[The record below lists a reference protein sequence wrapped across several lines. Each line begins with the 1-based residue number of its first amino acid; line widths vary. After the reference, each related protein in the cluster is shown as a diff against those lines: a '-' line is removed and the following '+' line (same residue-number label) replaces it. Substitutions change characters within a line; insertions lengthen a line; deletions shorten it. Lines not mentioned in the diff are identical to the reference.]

1 MQKKAKFAQRHD
13 SNRTEI
19 QHFFSEKIPQRSKS
33 SNLNAITGTGATAG
47 EFFVKVFK
55 NRKQLQIPMLCK
67 GEWFWADKLMAAF
80 LNQCLFLC
88 ILNNISS
95 QVQQKRAPWRMK
107 RWGARLL
114 LLMNPFSRIAILPR
128 CSYALTL
135 KKSRLSLAPLSRSLR
150 SFRCHSSL
158 GFGVFEAHCSG
169 FSVIVPEVILR
180 FLICLWW
187 AINSQ
192 AVLLRTLL

>member
-1 MQKKAKFAQRHD
+1 MPSLELEQQLTNIWK
-13 SNRTEI
+13 
-19 QHFFSEKIPQRSKS
+19 
-33 SNLNAITGTGATAG
+33 G
-47 EFFVKVFK
+47 FK
-55 NRKQLQIPMLCK
+55 NRKQIQIPMLCK
-67 GEWFWADKLMAAF
+67 REWFWADKLMAAF

-150 SFRCHSSL
+150 SFRCHSSP